1 MIDHNTIKEQLGLSD
16 KEARVYYA
24 LLREGSG
31 YASVIAVES
40 GVKRSTAYQILDKLH
55 SYGLVH
61 KYIKGNKFYYTRSKP
76 DNVLQFLKDRE
87 SMAKKR
93 ISQFEKMLPELQIY
107 YSDREKKPKL
117 EHYDKKKQVEDL
129 LIKTLRVPESDGVFG
144 FLSVE
149 SFIRHVGSGV
159 LVKFVGEIAL
169 QELPV
174 KLLNYDKSPRNA
186 KKESRLWV
194 KKHFGALP
202 KNLQPKIKG
211 IDSNQELSAF
221 TLISG
226 NSVFLIDITPPEY
239 MGTVI
244 SNKDMVQGIRTVF
257 DNLWRRL

>member
-1 MIDHNTIKEQLGLSD
+1 MIDRNTIKEQLGLSD

-61 KYIKGNKFYYTRSKP
+61 KYIKGNKFYYTRSKS
-76 DNVLQFLKDRE
+76 DDVLQFLKDRE

-117 EHYDKKKQVEDL
+117 EHYDNKKQVEDL

-159 LVKFVGEIAL
+159 LVKFAEEIASR
-169 QELPV
+169 ELSV
-174 KLLNYDKSPRNA
+174 KLLNFNETGKA